1 MSEQN
6 VPERFSDALYEFVF
20 FHQIFFN
27 RSRPCSHLFAVLRL
41 LVDFINPKVNTLLVR
56 HALMFWLN

>member
-1 MSEQN
+1 M
-6 VPERFSDALYEFVF
+6 ERAREIFRRSLRVNCFDS
-20 FHQIFFN
+20 IFFR

-41 LVDFINPKVNTLLVR
+41 LVDFNDPKVDTLLVR